1 MRQFK
6 YGLMACV
13 ALLVVGCA
21 STGEHVNVPV
31 VDVSGAQ
38 PQNRGIESQKSPSI
52 RNTLPAI
59 PPENTAVLSLMK
71 QAARQQQLDDY
82 AGAARALERAI
93 RISPRYAELYY
104 RLSEVRFA
112 QQNFGQ
118 SEQLCRKAVS
128 LASGNSDLLSRSR
141 ALIVKAQQAQ
151 QAQDAN

>member
-93 RISPRYAELYY
+93 RISPRYAEFV
-104 RLSEVRFA
+104 LSFVRGTFCPA
-112 QQNFGQ
+112 KFWA
-118 SEQLCRKAVS
+118 ERTTVS
-128 LASGNSDLLSRSR
+128 QGCF
-141 ALIVKAQQAQ
+141 IGIG
-151 QAQDAN
+151 